1 MIYTK
6 TINVDVAH
14 QYVNDVIR
22 LHEGDVNGA
31 ALRIN
36 VYENGA
42 ALSLASYSV
51 KYDAVIAGYLA
62 ENNANAT
69 VSENSITVPV
79 TSNMTAKNGTLKID
93 VKIISGNDVAYLQ
106 TFEAFVQRRVIN
118 EEVVID
124 VSGTTI
130 GAKLNE
136 HDTEIADI
144 YSKLFAAKSIAN
156 DDATVDAAVDNKTA
170 YYVSLEG
177 RTNLM
182 FCVNS
187 GSNLRTQYRFDTLG
201 YAKYRTQ
208 QKSNDVWG
216 AWSAWKSLADTL
228 NIQDASVT
236 TAKIAD
242 SAVTSGK
249 IGSGAV
255 TSGKIDS
262 NAVTSG
268 KLDTGA
274 VTTAKIADN
283 AVTEGKIADGAVTTA
298 KIPDL
303 NVTSA
308 KLATGAVTATKIEG
322 GAVGNV
328 KIANAAVTTAKIA
341 DAAVTFAKLNAD
353 IKEHLMLLAPV
364 ISNDNTSSL
373 QIGQLFQ
380 SDNKFYVKT
389 SASTQ
394 VGAQTR
400 LASYSELNNL
410 ANIVGDANDLL
421 EAALNYQEA

>member
-62 ENNANAT
+62 ENDANAI

-130 GAKLNE
+130 GAK
-136 HDTEIADI
+136 
-144 YSKLFAAKSIAN
+144 FAA
-156 DDATVDAAVDNKTA
+156 
-170 YYVSLEG
+170 LEG
-177 RTNLM
+177 RFPVVT
-182 FCVNS
+182 
-187 GSNLRTQYRFDTLG
+187 
-201 YAKYRTQ
+201 
-208 QKSNDVWG
+208 
-216 AWSAWKSLADTL
+216 AD
-228 NIQDASVT
+228 IADDAVT
-236 TAKIAD
+236 TDKLA
-242 SAVTSGK
+242 
-249 IGSGAV
+249 SGAV
-255 TSGKIDS
+255 TSGIIS
-262 NAVTSG
+262 
-268 KLDTGA
+268 TGA
-274 VTTAKIADN
+274 VTTGKINTGAITTGKIADN
-283 AVTEGKIADGAVTTA
+283 AVTEGKIADNSVATA
-298 KIPDL
+298 KIADFA
-303 NVTSA
+303 VTSG
-308 KLATGAVTATKIEG
+308 KLDTGAVTA
-322 GAVGNV
+322 
-328 KIANAAVTTAKIA
+328 AKIA
-341 DAAVTFAKLNAD
+341 DNAVTTSKIDDLNVTTSKIADGAVTYAKLDTGAVNTINIENNAVTAD
-353 IKEHLMLLAPV
+353 EIAPGAVTYAKLASDVSEHLMSLSPT
-364 ISNDNTSSL
+364 ISNDNTASL
-373 QIGQLFQ
+373 QQGQLFK
-380 SDNKFYVKT
+380 SGTAYYVKSS
-389 SASTQ
+389 SAAQVDTQ
-394 VGAQTR
+394 SR
-400 LASYSELNNL
+400 LAMYPELNNL

>member
-36 VYENGA
+36 VYDNGA

-62 ENNANAT
+62 ENDANAT

-156 DDATVDAAVDNKTA
+156 DDATVDAAVDNRTA

-177 RTNLM
+177 RRNLM

-216 AWSAWKSLADTL
+216 AWSAWKSLADTI
-228 NIQDASVT
+228 NIQDAAVT

-242 SAVTSGK
+242 NAVTSGK

-268 KLDTGA
+268 KLDTG
-274 VTTAKIADN
+274 
-283 AVTEGKIADGAVTTA
+283 
-298 KIPDL
+298 
-303 NVTSA
+303 
-308 KLATGAVTATKIEG
+308 
-322 GAVGNV
+322 
-328 KIANAAVTTAKIA
+328 AVTTAKIA